1 MKKVYLKPITETAT
15 YECKAA
21 LLNESG
27 TDYWHGEA
35 KGNMGGNGG
44 GGMVITN
51 GQIDGSN
58 NNNLWDD

>member
-1 MKKVYLKPITETAT
+1 MKKVYLKPITETAM

-44 GGMVITN
+44 GMVITN
-51 GQIDGSN
+51 GQIDGYN